1 MKQPRY
7 YGWSIVTVLAI
18 TETLSYGMLIY
29 AFSVFVVPL
38 ESHFGWSRA
47 TISAG
52 VTAAQ
57 LVAGALAWPVGVWL
71 DRHGAR
77 WLMTGAAVWAACWF
91 VLWSM
96 VNALV

>member
-1 MKQPRY
+1 MTQPRY
-7 YGWSIVTVLAI
+7 YGWSILTVLAI

-38 ESHFGWSRA
+38 ELYFGWSRA

-57 LVAGALAWPVGVWL
+57 LVAGALAWPVGIWL
-71 DRHGAR
+71 DRHGRA
-77 WLMTGAAVWAACWF
+77 G
-91 VLWSM
+91 
-96 VNALV
+96 